1 MNIAGFNI
9 NRHVFIT
16 LCVIVGSIAI
26 FSLSSYM
33 SDRKAKQRAIDDA
46 KAEAE
51 EAARLAALQDFSYDA
66 EAELQKRLVQQY
78 GEPPEGFKWAVT
90 GDLIALGTDEFTA
103 EDIVYTFTR
112 SLSVLDF
119 STAQKYSRGSAV
131 VSTYQN
137 YYNDITKTITDYYSD
152 FLRKQYK
159 TALTSLEVIKVKD
172 TAVFADGDENVTLSV
187 KVLDLTDKDFWLKDR
202 KKIFKELRV
211 IDKTEEDG
219 VKREQYVYNYLLK
232 KYQDGSV
239 PKRKIDIE
247 IVVSKDN
254 SGGWLVTNDGEL
266 NSTLSYE
273 WGVDIA
279 RYILEEYSDWGL
291 EKDLEQIYD

>member
-90 GDLIALGTDEFTA
+90 GDLRDEILNESSISQNFN
-103 EDIVYTFTR
+103 R
-112 SLSVLDF
+112 
-119 STAQKYSRGSAV
+119 
-131 VSTYQN
+131 TY
-137 YYNDITKTITDYYSD
+137 
-152 FLRKQYK
+152 
-159 TALTSLEVIKVKD
+159 
-172 TAVFADGDENVTLSV
+172 
-187 KVLDLTDKDFWLKDR
+187 
-202 KKIFKELRV
+202 
-211 IDKTEEDG
+211 
-219 VKREQYVYNYLLK
+219 
-232 KYQDGSV
+232 
-239 PKRKIDIE
+239 
-247 IVVSKDN
+247 
-254 SGGWLVTNDGEL
+254 
-266 NSTLSYE
+266 
-273 WGVDIA
+273 
-279 RYILEEYSDWGL
+279 
-291 EKDLEQIYD
+291 